1 MVFAMMLTTALDV
14 PHHNQDDTDND
25 GIGDI
30 CDPDIDGDNI
40 PNGTDDCPYDPD
52 NDIDNDG
59 ICGDVDNCPNDYNSD
74 QADSDSDGAPDAC
87 DNCPAIHNPGQE
99 DTDNDGVGDACD
111 NTPPRQQCNII
122 WWGEMSGSAP
132 TTEPTPTREATS
144 QAFTA
149 IFGTDPVA
157 CFDHMLEAI
166 HAVVVLVRMGVF
178 QLLML
183 RGLVQSLYIL
193 QTLNI
198 WGTGMLYALT
208 NAKDQGAIQI
218 LMKFAMM
225 LTTALMQPTMFRK
238 IQTVTAKEMPVKIRP
253 PVPLCKNVTV
263 FTDSG
268 NCSADASVDDGSYD
282 PDGDE
287 PRT

>member
-1 MVFAMMLTTALDV
+1 
-14 PHHNQDDTDND
+14 
-25 GIGDI
+25 
-30 CDPDIDGDNI
+30 
-40 PNGTDDCPYDPD
+40 
-52 NDIDNDG
+52 
-59 ICGDVDNCPNDYNSD
+59 
-74 QADSDSDGAPDAC
+74 
-87 DNCPAIHNPGQE
+87 
-99 DTDNDGVGDACD
+99 
-111 NTPPRQQCNII
+111 
-122 WWGEMSGSAP
+122 MSGSAP

-208 NAKDQGAIQI
+208 NAKHSGGDSDIDGICDDVDNC
-218 LMKFAMM
+218 LGC
-225 LTTALMQPTMFRK
+225 TPPQPR
-238 IQTVTAKEMPVKIRP
+238 
-253 PVPLCKNVTV
+253 
-263 FTDSG
+263 
-268 NCSADASVDDGSYD
+268 
-282 PDGDE
+282 
-287 PRT
+287 